1 LRAGRILSVA
11 VADGTTACVDDAGT
25 VSVRAGDGEW
35 ATSTIAGA
43 IEVRVVGQEVLV
55 VTEGGSIQAL
65 NADETQINDAASSH
79 PFRQPWP
86 SSVVAWSVSPWD
98 VLFVHATRADRVR
111 LARRSARGEDTLV
124 EFELRPELL
133 TALSE
138 VSGEVAFV
146 IDGRLRIAGH
156 GDVVLPGRVIALCPV
171 DDVAWVVA
179 SEDRV
184 HSGVVLFRISPTG
197 ARERLGA
204 VPGVGND
211 LEPNSVHLA
220 AASETLIWLAGA
232 FGIVATSVR
241 SDAQSSP

>member
-1 LRAGRILSVA
+1 LSVA
-11 VADGTTACVDDAGT
+11 VVDGTTACVDDAGA
-25 VSVRAGDGEW
+25 VSVRVGDGEW
-35 ATSTIAGA
+35 VTSTVAGA
-43 IEVRVVGQEVLV
+43 LEVRIVGQEVLV
-55 VTEGGSIQAL
+55 LTEGGSIQAL
-65 NADETQINDAASSH
+65 NAEETQVNDAESGY

-98 VLFVHATRADRVR
+98 VLFIHATRVGRVR

-124 EFELRPELL
+124 EFDTRPELL

-138 VSGEVAFV
+138 VGGEIAFV
-146 IDGRLRIAGH
+146 VDGRLRIAGH

-171 DDVAWVVA
+171 DDVAWLVA
-179 SEDRV
+179 CEDRV
-184 HSGVVLFRISPTG
+184 QSGVTLFRISPTG

-204 VPGVGND
+204 VPGVGNE

-220 AASETLIWLAGA
+220 MASETLIWIAGA
-232 FGIVATSVR
+232 FGIVATSAQ